1 LGNQV
6 KSPLV
11 FNDGNNDYSLQDS
24 SSSSDKTRD
33 FKSSD
38 PGRRSRSRSALIANN
53 QSSHHGQRPGN
64 NNAVH
69 SVDNK
74 ITSMAEE
81 DSSES
86 LLSVTNNSP
95 QNAASKNLEKK
106 GTTTTVARRPQSE
119 YVHRNNAK
127 KNDAH
132 IARRG
137 RLNES
142 QSVQTSDIDTSP
154 EITPKNIIQR
164 NENIRST
171 KGDDLQTTDEEEEK
185 ENYKYRNSRAVVLK
199 EKTKR
204 KKRKL
209 FRLP

>member
-1 LGNQV
+1 
-6 KSPLV
+6 
-11 FNDGNNDYSLQDS
+11 
-24 SSSSDKTRD
+24 
-33 FKSSD
+33 
-38 PGRRSRSRSALIANN
+38 
-53 QSSHHGQRPGN
+53 
-64 NNAVH
+64 
-69 SVDNK
+69 
-74 ITSMAEE
+74 MAEE

-86 LLSVTNNSP
+86 LLSVTHNSP
-95 QNAASKNLEKK
+95 QNVASKNLEKK
-106 GTTTTVARRPQSE
+106 GTTTTIARRPQSE